1 MNLVETLENS
11 KQKIITVDK
20 WFPGYK
26 RATRDMGGVFADR
39 VCNCMITAIE
49 NSPHYSIC
57 LDLLCRAIKEFD
69 SSVEDPVV
77 VSHWN
82 DTHSHEEVLQVYDI
96 AIKLAQEF
104 DNGK

>member
-26 RATRDMGGVFADR
+26 RAVAENSAFVDR
-39 VCNCMITAIE
+39 ICDCMISAFE
-49 NSPHYSIC
+49 DSPHYSIC
-57 LDLLCRAIKEFD
+57 LDLLRRAIKGFD
-69 SSVEDPVV
+69 PSVEDPVI

-96 AIKLAQEF
+96 AISLAKEYEAV
-104 DNGK
+104 K